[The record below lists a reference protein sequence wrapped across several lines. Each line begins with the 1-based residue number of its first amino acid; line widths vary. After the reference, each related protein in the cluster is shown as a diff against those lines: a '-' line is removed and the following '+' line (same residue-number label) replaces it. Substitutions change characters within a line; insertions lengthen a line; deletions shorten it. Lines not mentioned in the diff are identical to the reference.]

1 MNKNEKVFIVR
12 RFEDVFFIVSDSIE
26 NAIFNFVK
34 QTYTTTEEIV
44 INMTNTDFSEEVRHE
59 GNISGDNWFNVYFL
73 LTPIENKPKDAL
85 TDSDFLTD
93 NYTIYP
99 RGEFGINKVY

>member
-1 MNKNEKVFIVR
+1 MNKKEKVFIVR

-34 QTYTTTEEIV
+34 QTYTTTEEVV
-44 INMTNTDFSEEVRHE
+44 INMTNTDF
-59 GNISGDNWFNVYFL
+59 NISGDNWFNVYFL

-99 RGEFGINKVY
+99 LGEFGINKVY